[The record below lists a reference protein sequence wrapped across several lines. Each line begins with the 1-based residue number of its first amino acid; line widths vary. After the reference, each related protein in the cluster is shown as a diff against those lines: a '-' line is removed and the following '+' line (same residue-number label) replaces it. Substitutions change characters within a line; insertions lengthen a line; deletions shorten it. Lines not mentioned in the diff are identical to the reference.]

1 MLQHAHS
8 MVYGNV
14 LDELK
19 VVSGIPQV
27 GILRSRVAFLISYV
41 IDIFIHRFKMLDLI
55 KMFDDIIYVQM

>member
-41 IDIFIHRFKMLDLI
+41 IDIFIHRFKMLDLRCLTI
-55 KMFDDIIYVQM
+55 LYTVQM